1 MATWTDPATI
11 NTGPDDPVTSEFG
24 TAALENVEAFAE
36 GASGAP
42 KLAMKHLTGAGTTG
56 NVDFTVTNYGG
67 ASLFINV
74 TNSSNSTSRNLSV
87 NVSDGTFGT
96 AQTLI
101 SVPQSSTRVLS
112 GYWIEATGEVE
123 AVSNLAHSATVT
135 KTSGITTLRF
145 SGATDLSFGVH
156 VTLDGG
162 EAAT

>member
-42 KLAMKHLTGAGTTG
+42 KLAMKHETGAGTTG

-67 ASLFINV
+67 ASFFINV
-74 TNSSNSTSRNLSV
+74 TNSSGSTARNLSV
-87 NVSDGTFGT
+87 NVSDGSFGT
-96 AQTLI
+96 AQTII
-101 SVPQSSTRVLS
+101 SVPASSSRVLS

-123 AVSNLAHSATVT
+123 AVSTTAHSATVT

-145 SGATDLSFGVH
+145 TGATDLTFGVH

-162 EAAT
+162 EPAT

>member
-42 KLAMKHLTGAGTTG
+42 KLAMKHETGAGTTG

-67 ASLFINV
+67 ASFFINV
-74 TNSSNSTSRNLSV
+74 TNSGAVSRNLSV

-101 SVPQSSTRVLS
+101 SVPANGDLTLS

-123 AVSNLAHSATVT
+123 AVSTTAHSATVT

-145 SGATDLSFGVH
+145 SGSTDLSFGVH

-162 EAAT
+162 EPAT

>member
-1 MATWTDPATI
+1 MATWTDPSTI

-42 KLAMKHLTGAGTTG
+42 KLAMKHLIGAGTSG
-56 NVDFTVTNYGG
+56 NVDFDVTNYGG
-67 ASLFINV
+67 ASFFIRV
-74 TNSSNSTSRNLSV
+74 VNSSSPVIPRNFSV

-96 AQTLI
+96 AQTLVSI
-101 SVPQSSTRVLS
+101 TTGSLILS

-123 AVSNLAHSATVT
+123 AVSTTTYSATLT

-145 SGATDLSFGVH
+145 SGSTDLTFGVH

>member
-42 KLAMKHLTGAGTTG
+42 KLAMKHETGAETTG

-67 ASLFINV
+67 ASFFINV
-74 TNSSNSTSRNLSV
+74 ANASGSTARNLSV

-96 AQTLI
+96 VQTLI
-101 SVPQSSTRVLS
+101 SVPANSSRILS

-123 AVSNLAHSATVT
+123 AVSTTTHSATVT

-145 SGATDLSFGVH
+145 TGATDLSFGVH

-162 EAAT
+162 AAAT

>member
-42 KLAMKHLTGAGTTG
+42 KLAMKHETGAGTSG

-67 ASLFINV
+67 ASFFIRV
-74 TNSSNSTSRNLSV
+74 VNSSGTVARNLSV

-96 AQTLI
+96 AQTLV
-101 SVPQSSTRVLS
+101 SVPAGSNLILS

-123 AVSNLAHSATVT
+123 AVSTTTYSATVT

-145 SGATDLSFGVH
+145 SGATDLTFGVH

>member
-1 MATWTDPATI
+1 
-11 NTGPDDPVTSEFG
+11 
-24 TAALENVEAFAE
+24 
-36 GASGAP
+36 
-42 KLAMKHLTGAGTTG
+42 
-56 NVDFTVTNYGG
+56 
-67 ASLFINV
+67 
-74 TNSSNSTSRNLSV
+74 V

-101 SVPQSSTRVLS
+101 SVPANGDLTLS

-123 AVSNLAHSATVT
+123 AVSTTAHSATVT

-145 SGATDLSFGVH
+145 SGATDLAFGVY

>member
-11 NTGPDDPVTSEFG
+11 DTSPDSPVTAEFG

-42 KLAMKHLTGAGTTG
+42 KLAMKHLTGAGTSG
-56 NVDFTVTNYGG
+56 NVDFDVTNYGG
-67 ASLFINV
+67 ARFFVNV
-74 TNSSNSTSRNLSV
+74 TNSSGMTSRAIGIS
-87 NVSDGTFGT
+87 VSDGSFAGG
-96 AQTLI
+96 TLI
-101 SVPQSSTRVLS
+101 IVPANSSRVLS
-112 GYWIEATGEVE
+112 GYWVEATGEVE
-123 AVSNLAHSATVT
+123 AVSTTTHSATMS

-145 SGATDLSFGVH
+145 SGASDLTFGVH

>member
-1 MATWTDPATI
+1 MATWTDPSTI

-42 KLAMKHLTGAGTTG
+42 KLAMKHATGAGTSG
-56 NVDFTVTNYGG
+56 NVDFDVTNYGG
-67 ASLFINV
+67 ARFFINV
-74 TNSSNSTSRNLSV
+74 TNSGGIARNVSV

-96 AQTLI
+96 AQTLV
-101 SVPQSSTRVLS
+101 SVPASSSRVLS

-123 AVSNLAHSATVT
+123 AVSTTAHSATVT

-145 SGATDLSFGVH
+145 SGATDLTFGVH